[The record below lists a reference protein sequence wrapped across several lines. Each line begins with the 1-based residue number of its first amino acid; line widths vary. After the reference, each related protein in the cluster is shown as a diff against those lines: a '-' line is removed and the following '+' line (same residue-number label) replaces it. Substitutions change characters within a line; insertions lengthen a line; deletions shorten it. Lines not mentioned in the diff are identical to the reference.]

1 MAKDFQISDIKKAIK
16 DSAGIISTISKRLGC
31 DWHTA
36 KKYIFMHEETKQMYE
51 NENETMLDMAESML
65 FQNIQ
70 EQDPASIFFYL
81 KTKGKKR
88 GYIEK
93 VQTEH
98 SGEMK
103 TTVVNLGNGTNP
115 ND

>member
-1 MAKDFQISDIKKAIK
+1 MAKNFQLSDIKNAVKG
-16 DSAGIISTISKRLGC
+16 SAGIYSTIARRLDC

-36 KKYIFMHEETKQMYE
+36 KRYVEMYEETKTMYDAE
-51 NENETMLDMAESML
+51 NESTLDLAESML
-65 FQNIQ
+65 LKNIQ

-88 GYIEK
+88 GYVEK

-98 SGEMK
+98 SGE
-103 TTVVNLGNGTNP
+103 VNINP
-115 ND
+115 KEWV